1 MYLNYTG
8 DPYFITHILKL
19 ILEASK
25 QLILGQNSKHI
36 LKYKK

>member
-1 MYLNYTG
+1 MYLNYTD

-25 QLILGQNSKHI
+25 QLIKNFL
-36 LKYKK
+36 